1 MDPNTKVYFLI
12 TSGNDGSY
20 IAGNFVSRHEL
31 PKYEKWP
38 YTYSTMALIL
48 DGFETELPMNSIAD
62 EEKFKNIA
70 LKLLA
75 IWEDVIADHV
85 FDSKNMVSIDPITF
99 VKKNPKMLT
108 PTKLKIAEYMLQIGS
123 EKLHIAL
130 EDENKSTDEKLS
142 LMKDIYD
149 HSKAFLDKKNF

>member
-12 TSGNDGSY
+12 TSGKDGSY

-48 DGFETELPMNSIAD
+48 DGFKTVLPMNTIAD
-62 EEKFKNIA
+62 EEKFKNIS

-85 FDSKNMVSIDPITF
+85 FDSKNMVSIDPVKF
-99 VKKNPKMLT
+99 VEKIPNILT

-130 EDENKSTDEKLS
+130 EDKKKSNDEKLS
-142 LMKDIYD
+142 LMKYLFD
-149 HSKAFLDKKNF
+149 HCKTFLDKKNF